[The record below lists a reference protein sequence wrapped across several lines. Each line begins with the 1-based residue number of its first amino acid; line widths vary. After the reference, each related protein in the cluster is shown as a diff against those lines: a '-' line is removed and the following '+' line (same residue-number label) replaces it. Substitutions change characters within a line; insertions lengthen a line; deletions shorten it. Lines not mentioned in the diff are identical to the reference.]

1 VEPGRVYLH
10 FEGSLADHAE
20 PTVERTF
27 VVPGTILDLIESCG
41 VPHTEIGRME
51 VNGASVPSAYRYR
64 DGDRVI
70 VYPATGPVADPRFVL
85 DVHLGRLAAHLRMLG
100 FDTFYRS
107 CFDDAEIAAVSA
119 DEGRVLLT
127 RDRGLLKRGNVT
139 RGYWLRET
147 DSRRQ
152 AAEIIARYDLARAIR
167 PFTRCMACN
176 EKLVDVSKAQVADR
190 LPPRTAELY
199 DEFRQCPRCGRV
211 YWKGSHYRRME
222 LWIATLLAA

>member
-1 VEPGRVYLH
+1 MEPGRVYLR
-10 FEGSLADHAE
+10 FEGSLTDHAAPE
-20 PTVERTF
+20 VARTF
-27 VVPGTILDLIESCG
+27 VVPGTIVDLIESCG
-41 VPHTEIGRME
+41 VPHTEIGSIE
-51 VNGASVPSAYRYR
+51 VNGSEAPAGYRYR
-64 DGDRVI
+64 DGDRVT
-70 VYPATGPVADPRFVL
+70 VYPVVSALSNPRFVL
-85 DVHLGRLAAHLRMLG
+85 DVHLGRLAAYLRMLG

-119 DEGRVLLT
+119 DDGRVLLT

-139 RGYWLRET
+139 QGYWLRET

-152 AAEIIARYDLARAIR
+152 AAEIVARYGLAPAIR

-176 EKLVDVSKAQVADR
+176 EELVDVSKTHVLER

-199 DEFRQCPRCGRV
+199 DEFRECPRCRRV

-222 LWIATLLAA
+222 QWIASIVR